1 MRKSIDTYVSAI
13 ARDNEQYINEGGYS
27 SIADYLISSADNG
40 TGYYEYFDDDEL
52 DETGEPSDEQ
62 IEELKAYLLE
72 NYNEMP

>member
-1 MRKSIDTYVSAI
+1 MRKSIDTYVRAI
-13 ARDNEQYINEGGYS
+13 VHDNEQYINEGGYS
-27 SIADYLISSADNG
+27 SIADYLISGADNG

-52 DETGEPSDEQ
+52 DETGEPTDEQ